1 MKKKLFFFVF
11 LVVATSFLTA
21 AGQKLIPNSSVTG
34 FCYAGTNIN
43 RVYIPPPDEF
53 LRKSATKRGGSITVY
68 YTGFSTQARKA
79 VEYAKTILEGMLPAD
94 TRLTVNT
101 SWERISSEGVLG
113 SSRATDFYPG
123 DFINAINPMANYPV
137 GLAEKIAGRSLN
149 EDVEGDIQLTIN
161 STTKW
166 YLGTDG
172 ATPADRYDLVTVI
185 LHELCHGLGFFDS
198 MDTENSLGFYGFIA
212 KPLLNNSSLP
222 LIYDT
227 FVEDV
232 KRVKLTDTLKFLNNS
247 NDLYKEFTG
256 GDLYFTGPLVN
267 KYSPVSRTKLFAP
280 AEFDNGSS
288 ISHLDEETYPN
299 SATSPN
305 RNALMTPYIGF
316 GEAIHDPGK
325 LTFSLL
331 GDLGWINTRII
342 HEKVV
347 DKEDPVSDID
357 LKIEIKSDTLYN
369 RNKVGVVYSF
379 DKFKS
384 TDTLFLSSPASDN
397 IFKTTIGVPSY
408 NIELQ
413 YYFFAEDHFLR
424 LYRAPSLYT
433 RDRYKIYFGT
443 DTVKPVIDHQ
453 PFDYFLESVDSINFK
468 ATVSDNLGIDTVYI
482 EYRINSG
489 SPQYIGLKS
498 GLYDS
503 YSSILNAKKL
513 SLNGG
518 DIIRYRIFA
527 ADSAN
532 SPNTSVLPST
542 DYYSIKIEDISETL
556 ESYSTDFRNSASD
569 FFSIGFEIARPSGF
583 SKYGLHTKHPYESP
597 EDNNKKINYTAILRH
612 PLKYN
617 ESGMLITFNEVV
629 LVEPGEEGTI
639 YSESDFYD
647 YVIIEGSSNFGKTW
661 FPVVDG
667 YDSRYVESW
676 ETAYNSSITGDNST
690 YKANESMLVKRS
702 VFYKPADN
710 SAINDTLLFRF
721 RLYSDPFANGWG
733 WVIEDLKINPLID
746 AVEKVTSE
754 SLRIFPNPGN
764 GLIRV
769 NTDMTDNTGKPL
781 RYSVYN
787 SVGTAISNGT
797 LLRGAEDF
805 IDITDQPPGLYFI
818 IIFRDEGIVRF
829 KYSLMK

>member
-1 MKKKLFFFVF
+1 MRKILFFSFF
-11 LVVATSFLTA
+11 LVVAASPLPIS
-21 AGQKLIPNSSVTG
+21 GQKLIPNSSVTG

-53 LRKSATKRGGSITVY
+53 LRKSAAKRGGSITFY
-68 YTGFSTQARKA
+68 YTGFSTQAKKA

-113 SSRATDFYPG
+113 SSSVTSFATGWGIDALNPL
-123 DFINAINPMANYPV
+123 AIYPV

-149 EDVEGDIQLTIN
+149 DDLQGDIRLTIN
-161 STTKW
+161 SGTKW

-198 MDTENSLGFYGFIA
+198 MDTEGSLGNYGFG
-212 KPLLNNSSLP
+212 KFP

-227 FVEDV
+227 FVENG
-232 KRVKLTDTLKFLNNS
+232 KGVKLTDTLKLLNNS
-247 NDLYKEFTG
+247 NDLYKEITG
-256 GDLYFTGPLVN
+256 GDLYFNGPLVN
-267 KYSPVSRTKLFAP
+267 KYSPVSRTKLYAP

-288 ISHLDEETYPN
+288 IAHLDEETYPN

-305 RNALMTPYIGF
+305 KNALMTPFIGL

-325 LTFSLL
+325 LTFSIL
-331 GDLGWINTRII
+331 GDLGWINTRIV

-347 DKEDPVSDID
+347 DIEDPVSDID

-379 DKFKS
+379 DKFKTIDS
-384 TDTLFLSSPASDN
+384 LFLSSPASDN
-397 IFKTTIGVPSY
+397 IYKTTIGVPSY
-408 NIELQ
+408 NTELQ

-424 LYRAPSLYT
+424 LYRSPSLFN
-433 RDRYKIYFGT
+433 RDRYNIYFGI
-443 DTVKPVIDHQ
+443 DTVKPVIEHQ
-453 PFDYFLESVDSINFK
+453 PFDSFLESVDTIFFK
-468 ATVSDNLGIDTVYI
+468 ATASDNIGIDTVYI
-482 EYRINSG
+482 EYKINSG
-489 SPQYIGLKS
+489 ISQYIGLNP
-498 GLYDS
+498 GLSDS

-513 SLNGG
+513 SLKGG

-527 ADSAN
+527 VDSAK
-532 SPNTSVLPST
+532 SPNTSVLPGT
-542 DYYSIKIEDISETL
+542 DYYSIKIEDISDIL
-556 ESYSTDFRNSASD
+556 ESYATDFRNATSD

-583 SKYGLHTKHPYESP
+583 SQYGLHTKHPYESP
-597 EDNNKKINYTAILRH
+597 EDINSSINYTSILRH

-629 LVEPGEEGTI
+629 MVEPGEEGSI

-647 YVIIEGSSNFGKTW
+647 YVIIEASSNFGKTW
-661 FPVVDG
+661 FPVADG
-667 YDSRYVESW
+667 YDSRSVQSW
-676 ETAYNSSITGDNST
+676 ETAYNSAVTGDNST
-690 YKANESMLVKRS
+690 YTPNESMLVKRS
-702 VFYKPADN
+702 IFYKPTDI

-746 AVEKVTSE
+746 AVEKVTGE

-769 NTDMTDNTGKPL
+769 NTDMAYNTGKPL
-781 RYSVYN
+781 LYNVYN
-787 SVGTAISNGT
+787 SVGIAISNGT
-797 LLRGAEDF
+797 LLRGAEDL
-805 IDITDQPPGLYFI
+805 IDITSQPSGLYFI
-818 IIFRDEGIVRF
+818 LIFSDEGIIRF